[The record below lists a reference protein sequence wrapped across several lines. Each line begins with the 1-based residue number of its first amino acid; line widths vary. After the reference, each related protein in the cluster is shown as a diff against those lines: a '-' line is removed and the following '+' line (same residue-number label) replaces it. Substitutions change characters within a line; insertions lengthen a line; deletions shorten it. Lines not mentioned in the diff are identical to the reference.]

1 MLKPQFTVYID
12 KVNITNVPLSTL
24 KVMLTPNS
32 FKLFKKVKR
41 GGGTLKLPYTAI
53 KANLRKQ

>member
-1 MLKPQFTVYID
+1 MKQKYQVLIDTVD
-12 KVNITNVPLSTL
+12 ITNVPLRTL

-53 KANLRKQ
+53 NKNLRSNK